1 MMSAKELNKERDIKR
16 ERKGERNSKRKRGR
30 EREGERESERK
41 RAGAESGKR
50 ETARTHDWCISSI
63 MYVSV
68 YGCACDYVCVWCV

>member
-1 MMSAKELNKERDIKR
+1 MNKERDSRR
-16 ERKGERNSKRKRGR
+16 ESKGERDSKRNRGR

-41 RAGAESGKR
+41 KVGAESGKR
-50 ETARTHDWCISSI
+50 ETTRAYDWCMSSI